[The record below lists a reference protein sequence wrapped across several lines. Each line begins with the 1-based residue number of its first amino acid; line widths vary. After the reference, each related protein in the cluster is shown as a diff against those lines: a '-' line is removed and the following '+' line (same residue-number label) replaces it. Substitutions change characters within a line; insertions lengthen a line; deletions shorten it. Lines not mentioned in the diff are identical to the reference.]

1 MKIFVDDGSTN
12 VKVAYEVDGK
22 RTNLISPNSF
32 KRGWSVQ
39 FGNQQ
44 IYNYSLN
51 GENYT
56 FDPISPD
63 ALTTTNVAYQYGDI
77 NVIAIHHALLM
88 SGIEPQEVELV
99 VTLPLAEYYDKDNQ
113 IIEENIKKKTSNVM
127 RPVSLKGA
135 ETFTVKSVTV
145 LPESIP
151 AGFEVVKKLDPTQSL
166 LIVDLGGT
174 TLDISQVRGKMSGI
188 SKIHGDPKVGVS
200 IMTDAVKDA
209 LSIAK
214 TQGSSYLAD
223 DVIIHR
229 NDSKYLKNR
238 INDESHISTVENA
251 LRESEASLTKRV
263 LQAIDDFH
271 GYTHVMVIGGGAAI
285 VADAIQNHTTVQKD
299 RFFIAEEPQ
308 FALVN
313 GIYQIG

>member
-113 IIEENIKKKTSNVM
+113 IIEENIKKK
-127 RPVSLKGA
+127 L
-135 ETFTVKSVTV
+135 VTLCV
-145 LPESIP
+145 L
-151 AGFEVVKKLDPTQSL
+151 FL
-166 LIVDLGGT
+166 
-174 TLDISQVRGKMSGI
+174 
-188 SKIHGDPKVGVS
+188 
-200 IMTDAVKDA
+200 
-209 LSIAK
+209 
-214 TQGSSYLAD
+214 
-223 DVIIHR
+223 
-229 NDSKYLKNR
+229 
-238 INDESHISTVENA
+238 
-251 LRESEASLTKRV
+251 
-263 LQAIDDFH
+263 
-271 GYTHVMVIGGGAAI
+271 
-285 VADAIQNHTTVQKD
+285 
-299 RFFIAEEPQ
+299 
-308 FALVN
+308 
-313 GIYQIG
+313 

>member
-12 VKVAYEVDGK
+12 IKIAYLDNDKIKTV
-22 RTNLISPNSF
+22 ISPNSF
-32 KRGWSVQ
+32 KRGWSVP
-39 FGNQQ
+39 FGEQKV
-44 IYNYSLN
+44 YNYTLD

-56 FDPISPD
+56 FDPISPE

-77 NVIAIHHALLM
+77 NVIAIHHALLKT
-88 SGIEPQEVELV
+88 GIKPQEVELV
-99 VTLPLAEYYDKDNQ
+99 VTLPLAEYYDSQNQ
-113 IIEENIKKKTSNVM
+113 IIEENIKKKKKNVM
-127 RPVSLKGA
+127 RSVSIKGT
-135 ETFTVKSVTV
+135 ETFNVKKVTV

-151 AGFEVVKKLDPTQSL
+151 AGFQLVQNLDPTQSL

-174 TLDISQVRGKMSGI
+174 TLDISQVLGKMSGI

-200 IMTDAVKDA
+200 IMTDAVKEA

-223 DVIIHR
+223 DVIINR
-229 NDSKYLKNR
+229 NDKEYLKNR
-238 INDESHISTVENA
+238 INDEKHVDTVINA
-251 LRESEASLTKRV
+251 LKESESKLIKRV
-263 LQAIDDFH
+263 LDAIDSFE
-271 GYTHVMVIGGGAAI
+271 GYTHVMVIGGGANI
-285 VADAIQNHTTVQKD
+285 IADAVQKHTTVKQD
-299 RFFIAEEPQ
+299 RFYVAEQPQ